1 MGTSAAYTPMPQ
13 WSGIMTDVTN
23 ALKPEV
29 LEPERAHE
37 IVSDFVQQL
46 RDDSEAGFGE
56 IPPDFGTLPPS
67 DAADKL
73 GGLLS
78 NLPVL
83 PSKAEWTSRP
93 SAGSESGAGSGAR
106 GGGGAASPAGRTR
119 GGGRVR
125 VARTSGSSSVRP
137 VAGRLASFISD
148 VPRIGLRNALANAG
162 VSIDGLPADKIAIA
176 IVDVL
181 AAESNLLIDAELRD
195 ALAVVMEEICDE
207 AKTFEEAEQA
217 FVESAYNLQDVI
229 ERLFECYIMERFK
242 TFFSEHEAVKHGF
255 DAADKVLN
263 QARAYVA
270 SRLESERVERKDL
283 TQVEWGGAEGA
294 TIIDAILENTI
305 SVFITE

>member
-1 MGTSAAYTPMPQ
+1 MGTSAAYTPTPQ

-29 LEPERAHE
+29 LEPKRAHE
-37 IVSDFVQQL
+37 IISDFVQQL

-56 IPPDFGTLPPS
+56 LPTNFGTLPPS
-67 DAADKL
+67 GAADKL
-73 GGLLS
+73 GELLT
-78 NLPVL
+78 NLPAL
-83 PSKAEWTSRP
+83 PSRAEWSSRTSAIR
-93 SAGSESGAGSGAR
+93 GSGSGSGAGGGTATASTGRAR
-106 GGGGAASPAGRTR
+106 GRGRAR
-119 GGGRVR
+119 A
-125 VARTSGSSSVRP
+125 ARTSGSSSVRP

-148 VPRIGLRNALANAG
+148 VPRVGLRDALANAG
-162 VSIDGLPADKIAIA
+162 ISVDGLPADKIALA

-181 AAESNLLIDAELRD
+181 AAETNLLIDTELRD

-207 AKTFEEAEQA
+207 AETFEETEQA
-217 FVESAYNLQDVI
+217 FVESAYDLQDVI

-255 DAADKVLN
+255 EAADKVLN
-263 QARAYVA
+263 QAREYVA
-270 SRLESERVERKDL
+270 GRLESERAGRKDL
-283 TQVEWGGAEGA
+283 TQVEWGGTEGA